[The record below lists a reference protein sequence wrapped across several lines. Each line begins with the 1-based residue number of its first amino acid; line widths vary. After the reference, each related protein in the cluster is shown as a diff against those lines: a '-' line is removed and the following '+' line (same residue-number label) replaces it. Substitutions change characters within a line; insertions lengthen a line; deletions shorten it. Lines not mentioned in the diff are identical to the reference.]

1 MMSIAVPIA
10 SHLPH
15 AVGHAYAA
23 RLAGRDVV
31 TVAYFGDGA
40 TSETDF
46 HSGLNFAGVWRTPTV
61 FFCQNNLYAISV
73 PYEKQTASPTIA
85 AEGRRL
91 RDARGAG
98 RRDGRRSPCTPPP
111 GRRWSGPPPVRARP

>member
-23 RLAGRDVV
+23 RLAGEDTV

-61 FFCQNNLYAISV
+61 FFCQNNFYAISV
-73 PYEKQTASPTIA
+73 PY
-85 AEGRRL
+85 
-91 RDARGAG
+91 
-98 RRDGRRSPCTPPP
+98 
-111 GRRWSGPPPVRARP
+111 